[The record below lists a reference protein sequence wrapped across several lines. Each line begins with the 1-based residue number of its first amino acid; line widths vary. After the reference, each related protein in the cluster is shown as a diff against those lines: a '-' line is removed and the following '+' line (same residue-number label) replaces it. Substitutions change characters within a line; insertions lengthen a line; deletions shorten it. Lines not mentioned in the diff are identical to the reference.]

1 MSMHTHKYN
10 ELICYHFLH
19 TFYLVFFF
27 KDGKSALLWACEKGS
42 DDIAELL
49 IKKGSILN
57 LDDKV

>member
-1 MSMHTHKYN
+1 MHPHKFN
-10 ELICYHFLH
+10 ELKSIHFLYI
-19 TFYLVFFF
+19 FYLVYIF

-57 LDDKV
+57 PDEKV